1 MDAAPTSDGGPRS
14 SGIDAAA
21 AERRAARNKAARNR
35 KQRRVRS
42 TLIERQLR
50 IQDLE
55 QQLERALNTAR
66 GQPPAAAAPTTQ
78 PPAALPAQR
87 GGFESPLPPE
97 LVPERVSVQ
106 SHMHKRQAV
115 DGAGPN
121 GDALSDAMADAF
133 GDAHPWGLP
142 EAELMAL
149 AAAIGREREES
160 MGW

>member
-1 MDAAPTSDGGPRS
+1 MGGPTRPLAHATGAAHAQLTAAEPTSNGGPHS
-14 SGIDAAA
+14 TGIDAAA
-21 AERRAARNKAARNR
+21 AERRAVRNKAARNR

-87 GGFESPLPPE
+87 GGFESPLPPPS
-97 LVPERVSVQ
+97 LCLSV
-106 SHMHKRQAV
+106 
-115 DGAGPN
+115 
-121 GDALSDAMADAF
+121 
-133 GDAHPWGLP
+133 
-142 EAELMAL
+142 
-149 AAAIGREREES
+149 
-160 MGW
+160 